1 VGIVAPSERV
11 ADVLRFACAQL
22 GDPYRWAGTGP
33 DSWDCSGFTMGAWRA
48 GGVGLPHSS
57 RMQAGYGQRVSQG
70 SLLPGDLVF
79 FYSPISHVGIYI
91 GNGMMIHA
99 PSSGDVVKIAP
110 VLGNFAGA
118 VRL

>member
-1 VGIVAPSERV
+1 
-11 ADVLRFACAQL
+11 
-22 GDPYRWAGTGP
+22 
-33 DSWDCSGFTMGAWRA
+33 
-48 GGVGLPHSS
+48 
-57 RMQAGYGQRVSQG
+57 MQFGYGQRVSKG

-79 FYSPISHVGIYI
+79 FFSPISHVGIYI

-99 PSSGDVVKIAP
+99 PSTGDVVKIAP